1 MIEKLFSALAA
12 LFSWLFGKPVPRP
25 ADMPETVPSFGEPAV
40 VKRAR
45 RDLGQKEIPGPEANP
60 VIMSA
65 WRYVDIDPPTN
76 DDLAYCAAKMCQW
89 HEETG
94 HTSPRAPN
102 ARSWLKWGKAVDK
115 PKIGDVV
122 VEWRVSPRDWRGH
135 VTLYLGPGSKPG
147 TYKALGANQRDGKT
161 GEDITIQDRP
171 IDRVLGYR
179 RAFSPAGSRTMKAST
194 AQMALLGLDGA
205 VILESQRELN
215 AIGDLLGQIGATVPQ
230 FLVASFILKILL
242 VCVVIYARSD
252 DAAKKG
258 T

>member
-1 MIEKLFSALAA
+1 MVEKLFSAIWRFFIAV
-12 LFSWLFGKPVPRP
+12 FGKPKRP
-25 ADMPETVPSFGEPAV
+25 ADLPDEVPTMGEPAV
-40 VKRAR
+40 MKRAR

-65 WRYVDIDPPTN
+65 WLHVDCDPPTN

-102 ARSWLKWGKAVDK
+102 ARSWLKWGKEVK
-115 PKIGDVV
+115 TPKIGDVV
-122 VEWRVSPRDWRGH
+122 IEWRESIRSWKGH
-135 VTLYLGPGSKPG
+135 VTLYAGPGSKPG
-147 TYKALGANQRDGKT
+147 TYLALGANQEDRST
-161 GEDITIQDRP
+161 GEDITIQERSL
-171 IDRVLGYR
+171 DRVLGYR
-179 RAFSPAGSRTMKAST
+179 RAFSPGGSRTMKAST

-205 VILESQRELN
+205 VILESQSELST
-215 AIGDLLGQIGATVPQ
+215 IGQILGQFGATVPQ
-230 FLVASFILKILL
+230 FLVASFVLKILL
-242 VCVVIYARSD
+242 VCLVIYARTD